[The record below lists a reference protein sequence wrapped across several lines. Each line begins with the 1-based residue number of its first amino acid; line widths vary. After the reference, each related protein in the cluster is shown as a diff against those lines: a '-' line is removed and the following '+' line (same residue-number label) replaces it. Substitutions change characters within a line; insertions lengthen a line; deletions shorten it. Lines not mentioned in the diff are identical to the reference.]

1 MGLGV
6 LFKLGEDPVSL
17 ARHANERRDFA
28 LLEQVQYLTQEKHNE
43 NEKKQEERET
53 AVESLMSKD
62 EPSNPLT
69 FEKLSI
75 DEDIGV
81 GKQMDEDEV
90 RQNESSREAEEPE
103 SSSTSDKNQ
112 VSFAENQN
120 SSSPPTNHA
129 PKNKKQKE
137 LPRGKRSK
145 NKRAKKKYAEQ
156 DDEDRELAM
165 LALHGNK
172 SSSSPKKGSKK
183 GSRIVAVESETQ
195 QKAAD
200 ETRALL
206 QRDSEKVAS
215 DILDANVRQVLAE
228 CVMVRGTTG
237 SEEGIVRWNKFDAEV
252 LEQLGDMDTSE
263 KRLAAANRLL
273 GLSKSSRIDNFSAS
287 LAGIIRTIKKHGCCN
302 AIGQGN
308 ESGKQRKSKAEKQA
322 EKEAWQQILA
332 EDGIIEYEEGHE
344 AQEDASVDDTAE
356 LTKLTGKPTA
366 EDVILGAIPVCAPYS
381 VLSQYKYR
389 VKLTPGS
396 VKRGKASKQS
406 VELLLGNHESGGK
419 KKQQMVDKGTKR
431 DHALI
436 KLVNENDW
444 VQVMIGDVRITSA
457 GASKV
462 TKNQKGKAR
471 KKC

>member
-6 LFKLGEDPVSL
+6 LFKLGEDPASL

-28 LLEQVQYLTQEKHNE
+28 LLEQVQSLAQEEHNE
-43 NEKKQEERET
+43 NEKKKEEIEP

-62 EPSNPLT
+62 EPSNPST

-75 DEDIGV
+75 DEDISV

-90 RQNESSREAEEPE
+90 RQKESSREAEQPE
-103 SSSTSDKNQ
+103 SSSTPDKNQ

-120 SSSPPTNHA
+120 SSLPPKNHA

-172 SSSSPKKGSKK
+172 SSSSSKKGSKK

-215 DILDANVRQVLAE
+215 DILDANLRQVLAE
-228 CVMVRGTTG
+228 CVTVRGTTG

-263 KRLAAANRLL
+263 KRLAAAHRLL
-273 GLSKSSRIDNFSAS
+273 DLSKSSRIDNFSAS
-287 LAGIIRTIKKHGCCN
+287 LAGIIRTIRKHGCCN
-302 AIGQGN
+302 AVGQN
-308 ESGKQRKSKAEKQA
+308 ESGKQRKSKAKKQA

-332 EDGIIEYEEGHE
+332 EDGVIEYEEGHE
-344 AQEDASVDDTAE
+344 AQEDAAVDDTAE
-356 LTKLTGKPTA
+356 LIKLTGKPTA

-396 VKRGKASKQS
+396 VKRGKASKQT

-419 KKQQMVDKGTKR
+419 KKQQMVDTGTKR